1 MARAGNRCRLLRW
14 RFTKAFFSAEVHKAS
29 SWRLMLLD
37 HRSLRESCQRV
48 LQNLGS
54 IVVALTIRP
63 AFNEYAVL
71 RPDYR
76 DAVIGI
82 IIASQCK

>member
-1 MARAGNRCRLLRW
+1 
-14 RFTKAFFSAEVHKAS
+14 
-29 SWRLMLLD
+29 MLLD
-37 HRSLRESCQRV
+37 HRSLRESRQRV

-63 AFNEYAVL
+63 AFNECAVL

-82 IIASQCK
+82 IIAFQ